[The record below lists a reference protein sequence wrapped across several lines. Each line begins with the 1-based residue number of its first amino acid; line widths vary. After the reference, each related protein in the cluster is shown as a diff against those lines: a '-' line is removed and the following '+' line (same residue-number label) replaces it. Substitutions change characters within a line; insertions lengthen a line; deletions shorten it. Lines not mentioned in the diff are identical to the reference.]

1 MKTKRI
7 AACILSFTLILS
19 LALCGVSAENA
30 EGSQGK
36 AISASSAAGYID
48 EYEKYCANYSYTGN
62 SSAKISVSGGDGLI
76 SGDAEKISEF
86 SEKNNCVSLKKG
98 STAEYTVSVNE
109 ASMYEIYLTYIV
121 TEESGKDAE
130 LSLKLDGKVP
140 FSATEDLV
148 FPTHYVNLT
157 EDIQKDKAGDD
168 IIPEQTAAKI
178 YATVPARDNAGVV
191 TEPYKF
197 YLDSGVHKISINVN
211 ASAMILA
218 ELTLKS
224 VSNVKK
230 YLELNDNGKSKLNTE
245 PITVEAEDSYL
256 KSNNSMSPRS
266 DTGSAAVAPKS
277 AKNDLINCIGGT
289 TWQNPFD
296 TLYWNIT
303 VEESGYYGL
312 SFHFKQSDLING
324 DSIRKL
330 KIDGEVPFAE
340 CEEIKFSYKPSWQY
354 LDFADE
360 KGNPY
365 YIWLEKGDH
374 TVSLEVTMGDMAQ
387 YYRRLSDIIDLLGQK
402 YMEIVMITGDSPDVN
417 RDYELFKQIPD
428 LNDTLK
434 SVYDDLMKLAA
445 DMEKVT
451 GKRGNQY
458 VAAIKNMARTV
469 RNMYDSP
476 YMAHQYVKNYYSNF
490 CTLSSW
496 LYDMKAMPLWLDSFT
511 FAPCGDVAEEK
522 NTGFFESVSYSFERF
537 LSSFAADYSSD
548 EGKSEK
554 SLDLWVNWGI
564 DQASALEHLIQ
575 DSFTKDTGII
585 VNVRV
590 TNASLVKGILAGNF
604 PDMSLHLARTEPVN
618 LGIRG
623 ALYDLSQFDDYRDV
637 MKRFQNGAEV
647 PYCYNGKAYA
657 LPDTQNFYIMF
668 YRTDIFEELGLTL
681 PATWDEFIKAATVIQ
696 RNNMQIYVPY
706 TQIADTTTV
715 NTGLGGLNLYATLMA
730 QNKVSVYND
739 KLDACNIDSNEAVSV
754 FEFWTK
760 LYTDYKYLKQADF
773 YNRFRVGSMPLGI
786 ATYNTYLT
794 LEDAAPEIKG
804 KWAIACVPGVEGGT
818 AAVAGSG
825 TGCSIV
831 KKSKNINEAWEFL
844 KWWTSDDTQ
853 LRYSNNI
860 ESILGTVGRVQS
872 ANVNAVS
879 RMAWDDDTKATL
891 LEQWSRI
898 EEVPEIPGSYYL
910 TRAVDQAYWAV
921 VNNGD
926 NYQATME
933 KWAKIAN
940 GEISRKIKEY
950 S

>member
-1 MKTKRI
+1 MTVRK
-7 AACILSFTLILS
+7 AVAGILSFVLFAGT
-19 LALCGVSAENA
+19 AVCTASANNGES
-30 EGSQGK
+30 SQIK
-36 AISASSAAGYID
+36 AVSASSAAGYAA
-48 EYEKYCANYSYTGN
+48 EYEEYCDRYTYDE
-62 SSAKISVSGGDGLI
+62 SAETDISILGGDGNFVGETERLT
-76 SGDAEKISEF
+76 EF
-86 SEKNNCVSLKKG
+86 NGKSNCVGLKNG
-98 STAEYTVSVNE
+98 SVAEYTVSVE
-109 ASMYEIYLTYIV
+109 KSSMYEIYLKYIV
-121 TEESGKDAE
+121 TEESGKDVE
-130 LSLKLDGKVP
+130 MSLMIDGKTP
-140 FSATEDLV
+140 FSAADNLI
-148 FPTHYVNLT
+148 FPTHYVNRN
-157 EDIQKDKAGDD
+157 EKIQKDIAGDD
-168 IIPEQTAAKI
+168 IIPEQTVAQI
-178 YATVPARDNAGVV
+178 YTSIPARDNAGVV

-197 YLDSGVHKISINVN
+197 YLAAGTHKISLSLKSSSLV
-211 ASAMILA
+211 LA
-218 ELTLKS
+218 EIKLKS
-224 VSNVKK
+224 VKSVLKCS
-230 YLELNDNGKSKLNTE
+230 EMNGKEKQKLNTE
-245 PITVEAEDSYL
+245 PITVEAESAYL
-256 KSNNSMSPRS
+256 KSNNAMSPRS
-266 DTGSAAVAPKS
+266 DTGSSAITPKS
-277 AKNDLINCIGGT
+277 VKNDLINCIGGT
-289 TWQNPFD
+289 TWQNPSD
-296 TLYWNIT
+296 TLYWKMK
-303 VEESGYYGL
+303 VKESGYYAL

-330 KIDGEVPFAE
+330 KIDDEIPFAE
-340 CEEIKFSYKPSWQY
+340 CGKIKFSYSPSWQY
-354 LDFADE
+354 LDFSDE
-360 KGNPY
+360 NGSPY
-365 YIWLEKGDH
+365 YIWLEAGEH
-374 TVSLEVTMGDMAQ
+374 IVSLEVTMGDMSQ
-387 YYRRLSDIIDLLGQK
+387 YYCDLSDIIDVLSRK
-402 YMEIVMITGDSPDVN
+402 YMEIVMITGESPDMN

-434 SVYDDLMKLAA
+434 SAYENLIKLAD
-445 DMEKVT
+445 DMESMT

-469 RNMYDSP
+469 KNMYDSP
-476 YMAHQYVKNYYSNF
+476 YMAHQYVKNYYTNF

-496 LYDMKAMPLWLDSFT
+496 LYDMKEMPLWLDSFT
-511 FAPCGDVAEEK
+511 FTPYGVNAEK
-522 NTGFFESVSYSFERF
+522 NKSGIFRSISYSFQRF
-537 LSSFAADYSSD
+537 LGSFTEDYSSD
-548 EGKSEK
+548 SEK
-554 SLDLWVNWGI
+554 NDKSLEIWVNWGI
-564 DQASALEHLIQ
+564 DQASALEYLIQ
-575 DSFTKDTGII
+575 DSFTKNTGIK

-590 TNASLVKGILAGNF
+590 TNASLVKGLLAGNF
-604 PDMSLHLARTEPVN
+604 PDLSLHLSRTEPVN

-623 ALYDLSQFDDYRDV
+623 ALYDLSQFDDYNEV
-637 MKRFQNGAEV
+637 MQRFQNSAGV

-668 YRTDIFEELGLTL
+668 YRMDIFKELKLDI
-681 PATWDEFIKAATVIQ
+681 PKTWDEFIKAATVIQ

-706 TQIADTTTV
+706 TKIADTTTV

-760 LYTDYKYLKQADF
+760 LYTDYKYLKEADF

>member
-1 MKTKRI
+1 MKFKKI
-7 AACILSFTLILS
+7 AASIISFTFVIS
-19 LALCGVSAENA
+19 TVICGALAEDGENTQSKTVA
-30 EGSQGK
+30 T
-36 AISASSAAGYID
+36 SSAAGYVA
-48 EYEKYCANYSYTGN
+48 EYEEYCTNYSYDGN
-62 SSAKISVSGGDGLI
+62 VSSNISVSAAEGVF
-76 SGDAEKISEF
+76 SGEANKLAEF
-86 SEKNNCVSLKKG
+86 SGKNNCAELKG
-98 STAEYTVSVNE
+98 GNTAEYTVSVKE
-109 ASMYEIYLTYIV
+109 ASMYEIYFTYIV

-130 LSLKLDGKVP
+130 LSLKIDGAAP
-140 FSATEDLV
+140 FSAADNLIL
-148 FPTHYVNLT
+148 PTHYVNRT
-157 EDIQKDKAGDD
+157 EEIQKDKAGDD
-168 IIPEQTAAKI
+168 IIPEQTAAQI

-197 YLDSGVHKISINVN
+197 YLFAGVHKISISVN
-211 ASAMILA
+211 ASKFVLA
-218 ELTLKS
+218 EITLKS
-224 VSNVKK
+224 VSDVKK
-230 YLELNDNGKSKLNTE
+230 YSDVNGNDKQKISVE
-245 PITVEAEDSYL
+245 PIKVEGEDAYL
-256 KSNNSMSPRS
+256 KSNNAMSPRS
-266 DTGSAAVAPKS
+266 DTGSVAVSPQS

-289 TWQNPFD
+289 TWQNPND
-296 TLYWNIT
+296 TLYWKIN
-303 VEESGYYGL
+303 VEESGYYSL

-330 KIDGEVPFAE
+330 RIDGAVPFAE
-340 CEEIKFSYKPSWQY
+340 CEKIKFSYNPSWQY
-354 LDFADE
+354 LNFADE
-360 KGNPY
+360 DGNPY
-365 YIWLEKGDH
+365 YIRLEKGERI
-374 TVSLEVTMGDMAQ
+374 VSLEVNMGDMSQ
-387 YYRRLSDIIDLLGQK
+387 YYRRLSDIIDVLSQK

-417 RDYELFKQIPD
+417 RDYELFKQITD
-428 LNDTLK
+428 LNDTLR
-434 SVYDDLMKLAA
+434 SVHNDLTKLAD
-445 DMEKVT
+445 DMESVT

-458 VAAIKNMARTV
+458 VAAINNMARTV
-469 RNMYDSP
+469 KNMYDSP

-496 LYDMKAMPLWLDSFT
+496 LYDMKEMPLWLDSFT
-511 FAPCGDVAEEK
+511 FTPYGTESVNSK
-522 NTGFFESVSYSFERF
+522 SGFFKSVSYSFSRF
-537 LSSFAADYSSD
+537 ISSFTEDYSAD
-548 EGKSEK
+548 EKKNGKSLE
-554 SLDLWVNWGI
+554 LWVNWGI
-564 DQASALEHLIQ
+564 DQASALEYLIQ
-575 DSFTKDTGII
+575 DSFTKDTGIT

-623 ALYDLSQFDDYRDV
+623 ALYDLSQFDDYSEV
-637 MKRFQNGAEV
+637 MKRFQDGAGV

-668 YRTDIFEELGLTL
+668 YRTDIFEELGLAL
-681 PATWDEFIKAATVIQ
+681 PTTWDEFIKAATIIQ

-706 TQIADTTTV
+706 TQIAATTTV

-730 QNKVSVYND
+730 QNGVSVYN
-739 KLDACNIDSNEAVSV
+739 KELNACNIDSNEAVSV

-760 LYTDYKYLKQADF
+760 LYSDYKYLKEADF

-786 ATYNTYLT
+786 ATYNTYMT

-804 KWAIACVPGVEGGT
+804 KWAIACVPGVEGGS

-921 VNNGD
+921 VNNSD
-926 NYQATME
+926 NYQTTME

-940 GEISRKIKEY
+940 GEITRKIKEY